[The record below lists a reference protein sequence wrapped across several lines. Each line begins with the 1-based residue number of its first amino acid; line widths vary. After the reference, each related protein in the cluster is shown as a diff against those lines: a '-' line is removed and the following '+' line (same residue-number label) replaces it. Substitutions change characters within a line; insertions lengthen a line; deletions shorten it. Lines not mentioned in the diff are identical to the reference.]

1 MPDEMGLFEAMYSQR
16 AIRFLKP
23 DPIPDELVEKVIE
36 AGIRAPNG
44 GNTQGWGFVVIKDVE
59 VKKKMAPLYQ
69 NVGRPNHGAAQ
80 TWSEK
85 NSASSAEYLGDHI
98 AEVPVWILACIKNAG
113 NDISTGASIYPAV
126 QNMLLAARALGL
138 GSVLTT
144 RVRRG
149 YEDEMREWIGLPE
162 GWVTAA
168 MIPLGW
174 PMEGHDYGPTN
185 RKPAA
190 LVTHWEKWGEQR

>member
-1 MPDEMGLFEAMYSQR
+1 MGLFEAMYSQR

-44 GNTQGWGFVVIKDVE
+44 GNTQGWGFVVIKDPD
-59 VKKKMAPLYQ
+59 VKKKMGPLYQ
-69 NVGRPNHGAAQ
+69 NVGRPDHGAAQ

-98 AEVPVWILACIKNAG
+98 AEVPVWILACTKNAG

-149 YEDEMREWIGLPE
+149 YESQMREWIGLPE

-174 PMEGHDYGPTN
+174 PMEGHNYGPTN